1 MAFDFIAT
9 ALDKR
14 RREGLFRSH
23 NTVNSTAG
31 AMIEIGGQHYIN
43 FSSNDYLAMRRSSV
57 VAQAWVDGIS
67 EYGGGSGASPLVT
80 GYTNAHQA
88 LEEYLAS
95 ELKRDKV
102 LLFNSGFAA
111 NQAIC
116 QALFS
121 RPVSGQAVFG
131 QAVSSRSHAKSEDV
145 IIADKLMHA
154 SFIEGARASRANLM
168 RFKHNDTEHLQTLLH
183 PPMLPVPS
191 ILGTHTNSAK
201 KESNI
206 LIATEGVFSMDGD
219 QAPLQQI
226 VTMSKQADA
235 WLMVDDAHGFGALGK
250 HGRGVVETHNLSQQQ
265 VPILMATF
273 GKAIGTAGAFVAGSH
288 DFIDYLINFAKHYI
302 YSTAMPAAQAYA
314 TLCSLQA
321 KQSDNRRTILA
332 QRIEQF
338 KSLAAQAGLTLMPSN
353 TAIQPLLIG
362 DAEKALAASEKLKSL
377 GLWVTAIRYP
387 TVPKHTDRLRITLTA
402 GHETRDIE
410 ALVDALQIILLD

>member
-1 MAFDFIAT
+1 MAFDFIT
-9 ALDKR
+9 SALDKR
-14 RREGLFRSH
+14 RRERLFRSH
-23 NTVNSTAG
+23 NTVDSAQG
-31 AMIEIGGQHYIN
+31 SMIEIGGQHYIN

-80 GYTNAHQA
+80 GYTNAHRA

-111 NQAIC
+111 NQAVC

-121 RPVSGQAVFG
+121 QN
-131 QAVSSRSHAKSEDV
+131 QIKKSDS

-154 SFIEGARASRANLM
+154 SFIEGAQASNAKLS
-168 RFKHNDTEHLQTLLH
+168 RFKHNDIAHLQMLL
-183 PPMLPVPS
+183 
-191 ILGTHTNSAK
+191 NSA
-201 KESNI
+201 NTARGHNT
-206 LIATEGVFSMDGD
+206 LVATEGVFSMDGD
-219 QAPLQQI
+219 QSPLSDI

-235 WLMVDDAHGFGALGK
+235 WLMVDDAHGFGTLGK
-250 HGRGVVETHNLSQQQ
+250 HGRGVIETHNLSQQQ

-273 GKAIGTAGAFVAGSH
+273 GKAIGTAGAFVAASH

-314 TLCSLQA
+314 TLISLQA
-321 KQSDNRRTILA
+321 KQSAERRAILTE
-332 QRIEQF
+332 RIEQF
-338 KSLAAQAGLTLMPSN
+338 KFLAHKAGLTLMPSN

-362 DAEKALAASEKLKSL
+362 DAQKALVASEQLKAL

-410 ALVDALQIILLD
+410 ALVDGLQIVLHDAQQVSK

>member
-14 RREGLFRSH
+14 RSEGLLRSH
-23 NTVNSTAG
+23 NTVNSAAG
-31 AMIEIGGQHYIN
+31 QMIEIDGQHYIN
-43 FSSNDYLAMRRSSV
+43 FSSNDYLAMRRSSLV
-57 VAQAWVDGIS
+57 SQAWIDGIS
-67 EYGGGSGASPLVT
+67 EYGAGSGASPLVT

-121 RPVSGQAVFG
+121 KGVFS
-131 QAVSSRSHAKSEDV
+131 QSHAHNEDV

-154 SFIEGARASRANLM
+154 SFLEGAQVSNAKLM
-168 RFKHNDTEHLQTLLH
+168 RFKHNNTEHLHMLLH
-183 PPMLPVPS
+183 AN
-191 ILGTHTNSAK
+191 GTQKKTNT
-201 KESNI
+201 
-206 LIATEGVFSMDGD
+206 LVATEGVFSMDGD
-219 QAPLQQI
+219 QAPLYKL

-235 WLMVDDAHGFGALGK
+235 WLMIDDAHGFGALGK
-250 HGRGVVETHNLSQQQ
+250 NGRGVIETHNLSQQQ

-288 DFIDYLINFAKHYI
+288 DFIDYLINFARHYI

-314 TLCSLQA
+314 TLISLQA
-321 KQSDNRRTILA
+321 KQCSERRSILA

-338 KSLAAQAGLTLMPSN
+338 KWLAQKAGLTLMPSN
-353 TAIQPLLIG
+353 TAIQPLVIG
-362 DAEKALAASEKLKSL
+362 DAKKALAASEKLKLL

-387 TVPKHTDRLRITLTA
+387 TVPKYTDRLRITLTA
-402 GHETRDIE
+402 GHEIRDIE
-410 ALVDALQIILLD
+410 ALVDGLQIVLHASKDIK

>member
-1 MAFDFIAT
+1 MAFDFIAS
-9 ALDKR
+9 ALDKCR
-14 RREGLFRSH
+14 SEGLLRTRY
-23 NTVNSTAG
+23 TVDSATG
-31 AMIEIGGQHYIN
+31 PLIEIGGLHYIN

-88 LEEYLAS
+88 LEEHLAS

-121 RPVSGQAVFG
+121 QSPVSQAVFS
-131 QAVSSRSHAKSEDV
+131 QSHAKKKDV

-154 SFIEGARASRANLM
+154 SFIEGAQASNAKLT
-168 RFKHNDTEHLQTLLH
+168 RFKHNDIEHLQLLLNSIDNQEDQNTL
-183 PPMLPVPS
+183 V
-191 ILGTHTNSAK
+191 
-201 KESNI
+201 
-206 LIATEGVFSMDGD
+206 ATEGVFSMDGN
-219 QAPLQQI
+219 QSPLHEI
-226 VTMSKQADA
+226 VTLSKQADA
-235 WLMVDDAHGFGALGK
+235 WLMVDDAHGFGMLGK
-250 HGRGVVETHNLSQQQ
+250 HGRGVIDTHNLSQQQ

-273 GKAIGTAGAFVAGSH
+273 DKAIGTAGAFVAGSH

-314 TLCSLQA
+314 TLISLQA
-321 KQSDNRRTILA
+321 KQSVERRAMLA
-332 QRIEQF
+332 QRIELF
-338 KSLAAQAGLTLMPSN
+338 KSLACKAGLPLMPSN

-362 DAEKALAASEKLKSL
+362 DAQRAVTASKQLKAL

-387 TVPKHTDRLRITLTA
+387 TVPKHTDRLRINLTA

-410 ALVDALQIILLD
+410 ALVDGLQIVLLDKK

>member
-1 MAFDFIAT
+1 MAFDFIAS

-14 RREGLFRSH
+14 RSEGLLRTRHTIDSA
-23 NTVNSTAG
+23 AG
-31 AMIEIGGQHYIN
+31 SLIEIAGQHYIN

-80 GYTNAHQA
+80 GYSNAHKA

-121 RPVSGQAVFG
+121 QAAFN
-131 QAVSSRSHAKSEDV
+131 QSHSNHKDV

-154 SFIEGARASRANLM
+154 SFIDGAKASNAKLT
-168 RFKHNDTEHLQTLLH
+168 RFKHNNIEHLQMLLNSTETQNSQNTL
-183 PPMLPVPS
+183 V
-191 ILGTHTNSAK
+191 
-201 KESNI
+201 
-206 LIATEGVFSMDGD
+206 ATEGVFSMDGD
-219 QAPLQQI
+219 QAPLPDI
-226 VTMSKQADA
+226 VAMSKQANA
-235 WLMVDDAHGFGALGK
+235 WLMLDDAHGFGTLGK
-250 HGRGVVETHNLSQQQ
+250 HGMGVIETHNLSQQQ

-288 DFIDYLINFAKHYI
+288 DFIDYLINFASHYI

-314 TLCSLQA
+314 TLISLQV
-321 KQSDNRRTILA
+321 KQSSERRVILA
-332 QRIEQF
+332 QRIAQF
-338 KSLAAQAGLTLMPSN
+338 KSLANKAGLSLMPSN

-362 DAEKALAASEKLKSL
+362 DSEKALVISEKLKAL

-402 GHETRDIE
+402 GHEPRDIE
-410 ALVDALQIILLD
+410 ALVDGLQLVLFNAQREAK

>member
-1 MAFDFIAT
+1 MAFDFIAS

-14 RREGLFRSH
+14 RTEGLFRNRH
-23 NTVNSTAG
+23 TVDSATG
-31 AMIEIGGQHYIN
+31 PLIEISGQHYIN

-116 QALFS
+116 QALF
-121 RPVSGQAVFG
+121 GQAAFGHAAFG
-131 QAVSSRSHAKSEDV
+131 QGHSKAKDG

-154 SFIEGARASRANLM
+154 SFIEGAQASNAKLA
-168 RFKHNDTEHLQTLLH
+168 RFKHNDIEHLQTLL
-183 PPMLPVPS
+183 
-191 ILGTHTNSAK
+191 NSVDTQN
-201 KESNI
+201 SQNT
-206 LIATEGVFSMDGD
+206 LVATEGVFSMDGD
-219 QAPLQQI
+219 QAPLRQM
-226 VTMSKQADA
+226 VHMSNQADA
-235 WLMVDDAHGFGALGK
+235 WLMVDDAHGFGMLGK
-250 HGRGVVETHNLSQQQ
+250 HGRGVIETQNLSQQQ

-273 GKAIGTAGAFVAGSH
+273 GKAVGTAGAFVAGSY
-288 DFIDYLINFAKHYI
+288 DFIDYLINFARHYI

-314 TLCSLQA
+314 TLMSLQA
-321 KQSDNRRTILA
+321 KQSSERRVILA
-332 QRIEQF
+332 ERIAQF
-338 KSLAAQAGLTLMPSN
+338 KSLAKKAGLVLMPSN

-362 DAEKALAASEKLKSL
+362 DPEKTLVASEKLKAL

-402 GHETRDIE
+402 GHEIRDIE
-410 ALVDALQIILLD
+410 ALVDGLQIVLLNKIKAV

>member
-1 MAFDFIAT
+1 MAFDFIAS

-14 RREGLFRSH
+14 RNEGLFRSR
-23 NTVNSTAG
+23 STLVSAAG
-31 AMIEIGGQHYIN
+31 PLIEIGGQHYIN

-80 GYTNAHQA
+80 GYTKAHQA

-111 NQAIC
+111 NQAVC
-116 QALFS
+116 QTLFS
-121 RPVSGQAVFG
+121 QAAFNHSRINN
-131 QAVSSRSHAKSEDV
+131 QADLNDKDA

-154 SFIEGARASRANLM
+154 SFIEGAQASKAKLT
-168 RFKHNDTEHLQTLLH
+168 RFNHNDLEHLELVL
-183 PPMLPVPS
+183 
-191 ILGTHTNSAK
+191 NSADTQK
-201 KESNI
+201 SQNT
-206 LIATEGVFSMDGD
+206 LVATEGVFSMDGD
-219 QAPLQQI
+219 QAPLSEM
-226 VTMSKQADA
+226 VSLTKHAKA

-250 HGRGVVETHNLSQQQ
+250 HGLGVIETHNLSQQQ

-288 DFIDYLINFAKHYI
+288 DLIDYLINFAKHYI
-302 YSTAMPAAQAYA
+302 YSTAMPAAQAHA
-314 TLCSLQA
+314 TLASLQA
-321 KQSDNRRTILA
+321 KQTAERRTILA
-332 QRIEQF
+332 ERIEQF
-338 KSLAAQAGLTLMPSN
+338 KLLANTAGLALMPSN
-353 TAIQPLLIG
+353 TAIQPVLIG
-362 DAEKALAASEKLKSL
+362 DAEKALAASEKLKAL

-402 GHETRDIE
+402 GHEIRDIE
-410 ALVDALQIILLD
+410 ALVDGLQIVLQDAHRASP

>member
-1 MAFDFIAT
+1 MAFDFIAA

-14 RREGLFRSH
+14 RSEGLFRSRK
-23 NTVNSTAG
+23 TVDSAAG
-31 AMIEIGGQHYIN
+31 PMIEIGGQHYIN

-57 VAQAWVDGIS
+57 VMQAWVDGVS

-88 LEEYLAS
+88 LEDYLAT

-111 NQAIC
+111 NQAVC
-116 QALFS
+116 QALFGHKHS
-121 RPVSGQAVFG
+121 DQ
-131 QAVSSRSHAKSEDV
+131 QDL

-154 SFIEGARASRANLM
+154 SFIEGAQGSLAKLS
-168 RFKHNDTEHLQTLLH
+168 RFKHNDLKHLQILLDTINA
-183 PPMLPVPS
+183 PQAQNTIV
-191 ILGTHTNSAK
+191 
-201 KESNI
+201 
-206 LIATEGVFSMDGD
+206 ATEGVFSMDGD
-219 QAPLQQI
+219 QAPLPEI
-226 VTMSKQADA
+226 VAMSHHANA
-235 WLMVDDAHGFGALGK
+235 WLMVDDAHGFGTLGEN
-250 HGRGVVETHNLSQQQ
+250 GRGVIEAHNLSQQQ

-314 TLCSLQA
+314 TLMSLQA
-321 KQSDNRRTILA
+321 KLGNERRSILA
-332 QRIEQF
+332 QRIALF
-338 KSLAAQAGLTLMPSN
+338 KSLAKQAGLPLLPSN
-353 TAIQPLLIG
+353 SAIQPLLIG
-362 DAEKALAASEKLKSL
+362 DAQKASLASDKLKAL

-402 GHETRDIE
+402 AHEPRDIE
-410 ALVDALQIILLD
+410 ALIDALQIVLQKDNEVLGG

>member
-1 MAFDFIAT
+1 MAFDFIAA
-9 ALDKR
+9 ALAKR
-14 RREGLFRSH
+14 RNEGLLRTRH
-23 NTVNSTAG
+23 TVDSAAG
-31 AMIEIGGQHYIN
+31 PMIEIAGQHYIN

-57 VAQAWVDGIS
+57 VMQAWVDGIS

-111 NQAIC
+111 NQAVC

-121 RPVSGQAVFG
+121 QSNI
-131 QAVSSRSHAKSEDV
+131 KNNDL

-154 SFIEGARASRANLM
+154 SFIEGAQTSKAKLT
-168 RFKHNDTEHLQTLLH
+168 RFKHNDITDLQRLL
-183 PPMLPVPS
+183 
-191 ILGTHTNSAK
+191 NSADK
-201 KESNI
+201 QQAQNT
-206 LIATEGVFSMDGD
+206 LVATEGVFSMDGD
-219 QAPLQQI
+219 EAPLGKI
-226 VTMSKQADA
+226 VASIKQTEA
-235 WLMVDDAHGFGALGK
+235 WLMLDDAHGFGTLGK
-250 HGRGVVETHNLSQQQ
+250 HGRGVIETHNLSQQQ

-288 DFIDYLINFAKHYI
+288 DFIDYLINFARHYI

-314 TLCSLQA
+314 TLMSLQA
-321 KQSDNRRTILA
+321 KQSADRRNILVE
-332 QRIEQF
+332 RIQEF
-338 KSLAAQAGLTLMPSN
+338 KFLANKAGLTLMPSN

-362 DAEKALAASEKLKSL
+362 DAQQTLDASEKLKAL

-402 GHETRDIE
+402 GHDSRDIV
-410 ALVDALQIILLD
+410 ALVDALQLVLLNEKNT

>member
-1 MAFDFIAT
+1 MAFDFMAA

-14 RREGLFRSH
+14 RSQGLFRSR
-23 NTVNSTAG
+23 NTVDSAEG
-31 AMIEIGGQHYIN
+31 PVIEIGGQHYIN

-111 NQAIC
+111 NQAVC

-121 RPVSGQAVFG
+121 L
-131 QAVSSRSHAKSEDV
+131 SHPKHEDV

-154 SFIEGARASRANLM
+154 SFIEGAQASNAKLI
-168 RFKHNDTEHLQTLLH
+168 RFKHNNLEHLQMLLNSVHTQKRKNTQQGHNTL
-183 PPMLPVPS
+183 V
-191 ILGTHTNSAK
+191 
-201 KESNI
+201 
-206 LIATEGVFSMDGD
+206 ATEGVFSMDGD
-219 QAPLQQI
+219 QAPLNEI
-226 VTMSKQADA
+226 VAMSNQAGA
-235 WLMVDDAHGFGALGK
+235 WLMVDDAHGFGALGEN
-250 HGRGVVETHNLSQQQ
+250 GRGVIDTHNLSQQQ
-265 VPILMATF
+265 VPIFMATF

-288 DFIDYLINFAKHYI
+288 DFIDYLINFSKHYI

-314 TLCSLQA
+314 TLISLQA
-321 KQSDNRRTILA
+321 KQSAERRTILA

-338 KSLAAQAGLTLMPSN
+338 KSLASKAGLTLMPSN

-362 DAEKALAASEKLKSL
+362 DAQKALGVSEKLKKL

-387 TVPKHTDRLRITLTA
+387 TVPKHSERLRITITA
-402 GHETRDIE
+402 GHELRDIE
-410 ALVDALQIILLD
+410 ALVDGLQIVLFGK

>member
-1 MAFDFIAT
+1 
-9 ALDKR
+9 
-14 RREGLFRSH
+14 
-23 NTVNSTAG
+23 
-31 AMIEIGGQHYIN
+31 
-43 FSSNDYLAMRRSSV
+43 MRRSNV
-57 VAQAWVDGIS
+57 VAQAWIDGIS

-95 ELKRDKV
+95 ELNRDNV

-111 NQAIC
+111 NQAVC
-116 QALFS
+116 QALFN
-121 RPVSGQAVFG
+121 RPVSSQAAFGQAVSGQAVSD
-131 QAVSSRSHAKSEDV
+131 QSSAKNEDV

-154 SFIEGARASRANLM
+154 SFIEGARASRANLT
-168 RFKHNDTEHLQTLLH
+168 RFEHNNTEHLQMLLH
-183 PPMLPVPS
+183 S
-191 ILGTHTNSAK
+191 SGAIKQTNT
-201 KESNI
+201 
-206 LIATEGVFSMDGD
+206 LVATEGVFSMDGD
-219 QAPLQQI
+219 QAPLHQI
-226 VTMSKQADA
+226 VTMSQQADA

-250 HGRGVVETHNLSQQQ
+250 HGRGVIETHNLSQQQ
-265 VPILMATF
+265 VPIVMATF

-314 TLCSLQA
+314 TLMSLQA
-321 KQSDNRRTILA
+321 KQSDERRAILA
-332 QRIEQF
+332 QRIEEF
-338 KSLAAQAGLTLMPSN
+338 KLLANKAGLTLMPSN

-362 DAEKALAASEKLKSL
+362 NAEKALAISKKLKSL

-410 ALVDALQIILLD
+410 ALVDALQIILLN

>member
-1 MAFDFIAT
+1 MAFDFIAS

-14 RREGLFRSH
+14 RSEGLFRTRH
-23 NTVNSTAG
+23 TVDSATG
-31 AMIEIGGQHYIN
+31 PLIEIDGKHYIN

-121 RPVSGQAVFG
+121 QVAFSQNH
-131 QAVSSRSHAKSEDV
+131 SKNKDT

-154 SFIEGARASRANLM
+154 SFIEGAQATKAKLT
-168 RFKHNDTEHLQTLLH
+168 RFKHNDIEHLQTLL
-183 PPMLPVPS
+183 
-191 ILGTHTNSAK
+191 NSADVQQAQ
-201 KESNI
+201 NI
-206 LIATEGVFSMDGD
+206 LVATEGVFSMDGD
-219 QAPLQQI
+219 QAPLHK
-226 VTMSKQADA
+226 MLAASKQADA
-235 WLMVDDAHGFGALGK
+235 WLMVDDAHGFGMLGK
-250 HGRGVVETHNLSQQQ
+250 HGRGVIETHNLSQQQ

-273 GKAIGTAGAFVAGSH
+273 GKAVGTAGAFVAGSH
-288 DFIDYLINFAKHYI
+288 DFIDYLINFARHYI

-314 TLCSLQA
+314 TLISLQA
-321 KQSDNRRTILA
+321 KQSVERRVILA
-332 QRIEQF
+332 ERIEQF
-338 KSLAAQAGLTLMPSN
+338 KSLASKAGLPLMPSN

-362 DAEKALAASEKLKSL
+362 DAQQALAASEKLKSL

-387 TVPKHTDRLRITLTA
+387 TVPKHTDRLRITITA
-402 GHETRDIE
+402 GHETRDIQ
-410 ALVDALQIILLD
+410 ALVDALQIVLLDKQAGTKEALNHV

>member
-1 MAFDFIAT
+1 MAFDFIT
-9 ALDKR
+9 SALDKR
-14 RREGLFRSH
+14 RSEGLLRSH
-23 NTVNSTAG
+23 NKVDSAAG
-31 AMIEIGGQHYIN
+31 PMIEIGGQHYIN
-43 FSSNDYLAMRRSSV
+43 FSSNDYLAMRRSNV
-57 VAQAWVDGIS
+57 VSQAWIDGIS

-116 QALFS
+116 QALF
-121 RPVSGQAVFG
+121 GQSTSSQG
-131 QAVSSRSHAKSEDV
+131 QTKKTDS

-154 SFIEGARASRANLM
+154 SFIEGAHTSNATLS
-168 RFKHNDTEHLQTLLH
+168 RFKHNNLEHLQMLL
-183 PPMLPVPS
+183 
-191 ILGTHTNSAK
+191 NSADTTLVH
-201 KESNI
+201 NT
-206 LIATEGVFSMDGD
+206 LVATEGVFSMDGD
-219 QAPLQQI
+219 QAPLHEI
-226 VTMSKQADA
+226 VAMSKQADA
-235 WLMVDDAHGFGALGK
+235 WLMVDDAHGFGTLGK
-250 HGRGVVETHNLSQQQ
+250 NGRGVIDTHNVSQQQ

-273 GKAIGTAGAFVAGSH
+273 GKAIGTAGAFVAGSQ
-288 DFIDYLINFAKHYI
+288 DLIDYLINFAKHYI

-314 TLCSLQA
+314 TLVSLQA
-321 KQSDNRRTILA
+321 KQSAERRIILA

-338 KSLAAQAGLTLMPSN
+338 KLLANRAGLSLMPSN

-362 DAEKALAASEKLKSL
+362 DAQKALAASEKLKAL

-402 GHETRDIE
+402 GHDTRDIE
-410 ALVDALQIILLD
+410 ALVDGLQIVLLDEKGTKGQISHV

>member
-1 MAFDFIAT
+1 MPFDFIT
-9 ALDKR
+9 CALDKR
-14 RREGLFRSH
+14 RSEGRLRSRH
-23 NTVNSTAG
+23 TVDSATG
-31 AMIEIGGQHYIN
+31 SLIEMGGQHYIN

-67 EYGGGSGASPLVT
+67 EYGGGSGSSPLVT
-80 GYTNAHQA
+80 GYTYAHQA

-111 NQAIC
+111 NQAVC

-121 RPVSGQAVFG
+121 Q
-131 QAVSSRSHAKSEDV
+131 SHEKNKDR

-154 SFIEGARASRANLM
+154 SFIEGAQGANAKLM
-168 RFKHNDTEHLQTLLH
+168 RFKHNDIEHLHMLL
-183 PPMLPVPS
+183 
-191 ILGTHTNSAK
+191 NSAK
-201 KESNI
+201 TTYGHNT
-206 LIATEGVFSMDGD
+206 LVATEGVFSMDGD
-219 QAPLQQI
+219 QAPLPDI
-226 VTMSKQADA
+226 VAISKQSDS

-250 HGRGVVETHNLSQQQ
+250 HGMGVIETHNLSQQQ

-314 TLCSLQA
+314 TLVSLQS
-321 KQSDNRRTILA
+321 KQGAERRAILVE
-332 QRIEQF
+332 RIAQF
-338 KSLAAQAGLTLMPSN
+338 KSLANQAGLALMPSN
-353 TAIQPLLIG
+353 TAIQPVLIG
-362 DAEKALAASEKLKSL
+362 DAQQALAASEKLKLL
-377 GLWVTAIRYP
+377 GLWVTAIRSP

-402 GHETRDIE
+402 GHAPRDIE
-410 ALVDALQIILLD
+410 ALVDALQIVLLDKQRAG

>member
-1 MAFDFIAT
+1 MAFDFIAA
-9 ALDKR
+9 ALAKR
-14 RREGLFRSH
+14 RNEGLLRTRH
-23 NTVNSTAG
+23 TVDSAAG
-31 AMIEIGGQHYIN
+31 PMIEIAGQHYIN

-57 VAQAWVDGIS
+57 VMQAWVDGIS

-111 NQAIC
+111 NQAVC

-121 RPVSGQAVFG
+121 QSNI
-131 QAVSSRSHAKSEDV
+131 KNNDL

-154 SFIEGARASRANLM
+154 SFIEGAQTSKAKLT
-168 RFKHNDTEHLQTLLH
+168 RFKHNDITDLQRLL
-183 PPMLPVPS
+183 
-191 ILGTHTNSAK
+191 NSADK
-201 KESNI
+201 QQAQNT
-206 LIATEGVFSMDGD
+206 LVATEGVFSMDGD
-219 QAPLQQI
+219 EAPLGKI
-226 VTMSKQADA
+226 VASIKQTEA
-235 WLMVDDAHGFGALGK
+235 WLMLDDAHGFGTLGK
-250 HGRGVVETHNLSQQQ
+250 HGRGVIETHNLSQQQ

-288 DFIDYLINFAKHYI
+288 DFIDYLINFARHYI

-314 TLCSLQA
+314 TLMSLQA
-321 KQSDNRRTILA
+321 KQSADRRNILVE
-332 QRIEQF
+332 RIQEF
-338 KSLAAQAGLTLMPSN
+338 KFLADKAGLTLMPSN

-362 DAEKALAASEKLKSL
+362 DAQQTLDASEKLKAL

-402 GHETRDIE
+402 GHDSRDIV
-410 ALVDALQIILLD
+410 ALVDALQLVLLNEKNT

>member
-1 MAFDFIAT
+1 MAFDFIASG
-9 ALDKR
+9 LNQR
-14 RREGLFRSH
+14 RSEGLLRSR
-23 NTVNSTAG
+23 NTVDSAVG
-31 AMIEIGGQHYIN
+31 PLIEIGGQHYIN
-43 FSSNDYLAMRRSSV
+43 FSSNDYLAMRRSGV
-57 VAQAWVDGIS
+57 VMQAWIDGIS

-88 LEEYLAS
+88 LEEYLAT

-111 NQAIC
+111 NQAVC

-121 RPVSGQAVFG
+121 QNNE
-131 QAVSSRSHAKSEDV
+131 KNKDL

-154 SFIEGARASRANLM
+154 SFIEGAQGANAKLI
-168 RFKHNDTEHLQTLLH
+168 RFKHNDLNHLQMLL
-183 PPMLPVPS
+183 
-191 ILGTHTNSAK
+191 NSADRQAAQ
-201 KESNI
+201 ST
-206 LIATEGVFSMDGD
+206 LVATEGVFSMDGD
-219 QAPLQQI
+219 QAPLAEI

-235 WLMVDDAHGFGALGK
+235 WLMVDDAHGFGTLGK
-250 HGRGVVETHNLSQQQ
+250 YGRGVIDTHNLSQQQ

-314 TLCSLQA
+314 TLVSLRA
-321 KQSDNRRTILA
+321 KQSAERRSILA
-332 QRIEQF
+332 ERIEQF
-338 KSLAAQAGLTLMPSN
+338 KSLANKAGLTLMPSN

-362 DAEKALAASEKLKSL
+362 DAEKALVVSEKLKAL

-402 GHETRDIE
+402 GHEERDIE
-410 ALVDALQIILLD
+410 ALVDGLQIVLLDKQSSA